1 MFLLKLFKKHKHIWQ
16 IVDTH
21 YLTLTK
27 AVNFYEC
34 RGKGCNKFRYKEENL
49 SCRRRTL

>member
-1 MFLLKLFKKHKHIWQ
+1 MFLLKLFKRHKHTWR

-21 YLTLTK
+21 YLTLAK

-34 RGKGCNKFRYKEENL
+34 KGKGCNKNIYKKENIK
-49 SCRRRTL
+49 